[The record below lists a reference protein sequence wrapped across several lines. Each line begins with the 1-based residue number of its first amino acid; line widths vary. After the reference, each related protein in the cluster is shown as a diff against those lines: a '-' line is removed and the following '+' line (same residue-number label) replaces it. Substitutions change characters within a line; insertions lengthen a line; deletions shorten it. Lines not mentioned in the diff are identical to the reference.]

1 MLSHLL
7 FFSFIIAKEK
17 KKAFLEILTAK
28 DFKTLSSFFATS
40 DTVKAEKKNK
50 SLILFVCLLNISQVY
65 FGCNSPRS
73 FLTNNFVSTP
83 DEKINSWK

>member
-40 DTVKAEKKNK
+40 DTVKAEKKK
-50 SLILFVCLLNISQVY
+50 
-65 FGCNSPRS
+65 
-73 FLTNNFVSTP
+73 
-83 DEKINSWK
+83 